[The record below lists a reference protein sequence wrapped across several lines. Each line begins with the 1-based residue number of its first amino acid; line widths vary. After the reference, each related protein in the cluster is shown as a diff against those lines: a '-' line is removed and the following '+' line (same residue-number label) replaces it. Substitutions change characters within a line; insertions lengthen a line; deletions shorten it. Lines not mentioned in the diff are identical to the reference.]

1 MPSDARGPC
10 DYGIMTMVMRVSK
23 ARFKAKA
30 LEHLREVE
38 RTGAELVITDHGR
51 PVVKVVPYADD
62 PETLLRSLRGS
73 VKRFVDP
80 LKPVDVAWESS
91 R

>member
-1 MPSDARGPC
+1 MS
-10 DYGIMTMVMRVSK
+10 VSK
-23 ARFKAKA
+23 ANFKAKA

-38 RTGAELVITDHGR
+38 RTGRELVITDRGR

-62 PETLLRSLRGS
+62 PEALLRSLRGS
-73 VKRFVDP
+73 VKKFVDP
-80 LKPVDVAWESS
+80 LKPVDVGWEAE

>member
-1 MPSDARGPC
+1 
-10 DYGIMTMVMRVSK
+10 MTVLMRVSK

-38 RTGAELVITDHGR
+38 RTGAEIVITDRGR
-51 PVVKVVPYADD
+51 PVVKVVPYTED
-62 PETLLRSLRGS
+62 PAALLRSLRGT
-73 VKRFVDP
+73 VKKFADP
-80 LKPVDVAWESS
+80 LAPVDVDWESA